1 MKTSIASA
9 SDNLL
14 KYDKEIE
21 KENQEGLKLDEI
33 LKRLNENVD
42 KNTKLGE
49 QIMSE
54 LAALEE
60 ERKSNKER
68 LDSRR
73 AAFSTL
79 KKEMQRIEDNE

>member
-1 MKTSIASA
+1 M
-9 SDNLL
+9 
-14 KYDKEIE
+14 
-21 KENQEGLKLDEI
+21 KLDEI

-79 KKEMQRIEDNE
+79 KKEM